1 MFPFPTAPSVASL
14 LAAAGKQ
21 PLLQALTIILGTF
34 VLEDAAT
41 VLAAM
46 RAAEGGISIPVALLA
61 LYAGIVLGDLGLYG
75 LGALS
80 ARIGWIARRV
90 PPARS
95 RALADWV
102 RGRVFR
108 VVVISR
114 FIPGMRLPTYT
125 ACGFLGVDL
134 RQFAIAAVLATL
146 IWTSMLFALAMRVG
160 DLFIAHLG
168 VWRWAG
174 AIGFALVIIL
184 AGRLLAG
191 LHTEP
196 AE

>member
-1 MFPFPTAPSVASL
+1 
-14 LAAAGKQ
+14 
-21 PLLQALTIILGTF
+21 
-34 VLEDAAT
+34 
-41 VLAAM
+41 
-46 RAAEGGISIPVALLA
+46 
-61 LYAGIVLGDLGLYG
+61 
-75 LGALS
+75 
-80 ARIGWIARRV
+80 
-90 PPARS
+90 
-95 RALADWV
+95 
-102 RGRVFR
+102 VFR
-108 VVVISR
+108 VVVVSR

-125 ACGFLGVDL
+125 ACGFLGVDF